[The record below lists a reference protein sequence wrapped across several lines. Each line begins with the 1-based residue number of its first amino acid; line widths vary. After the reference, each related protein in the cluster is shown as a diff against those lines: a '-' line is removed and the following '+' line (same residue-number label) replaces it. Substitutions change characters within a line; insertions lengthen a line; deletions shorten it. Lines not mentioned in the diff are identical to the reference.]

1 MKEKKKEVCEAH
13 ERQRSPRARL
23 ARSLSACSFCLRT
36 SASSIS
42 PCPLPLLRTP
52 PQGGEGLL
60 LRQKPKLV
68 VFNLVQ
74 TGLQVV
80 NLSSRIVLARSRS
93 KMRKIFALLLSAAAT
108 ATVSA
113 FAPVAVP
120 AGLQSRARA
129 LVPLRRAA
137 PLSLAAKV
145 SAARRVHKAQPSMM
159 AKKVAV
165 GLVGP
170 GLVGGALLKQME
182 STQATLAANGMDVS
196 VMAIASKK
204 DGKEWMMC
212 REKWITLQ
220 EAKDAKWDMGEAG
233 DLKKMAEYL
242 KSKAPNAVIIDTTS
256 AEPVSEMY
264 ATWLKVSISQK
275 TSA

>member
-1 MKEKKKEVCEAH
+1 
-13 ERQRSPRARL
+13 
-23 ARSLSACSFCLRT
+23 
-36 SASSIS
+36 
-42 PCPLPLLRTP
+42 
-52 PQGGEGLL
+52 
-60 LRQKPKLV
+60 
-68 VFNLVQ
+68 
-74 TGLQVV
+74 
-80 NLSSRIVLARSRS
+80 
-93 KMRKIFALLLSAAAT
+93 
-108 ATVSA
+108 
-113 FAPVAVP
+113 
-120 AGLQSRARA
+120 
-129 LVPLRRAA
+129 
-137 PLSLAAKV
+137 
-145 SAARRVHKAQPSMM
+145 MM

>member
-1 MKEKKKEVCEAH
+1 
-13 ERQRSPRARL
+13 
-23 ARSLSACSFCLRT
+23 
-36 SASSIS
+36 
-42 PCPLPLLRTP
+42 
-52 PQGGEGLL
+52 
-60 LRQKPKLV
+60 
-68 VFNLVQ
+68 
-74 TGLQVV
+74 
-80 NLSSRIVLARSRS
+80 
-93 KMRKIFALLLSAAAT
+93 MRKIFALLLSAAAT

-129 LVPLRRAA
+129 LVPIRGAA
-137 PLSLAAKV
+137 QLSTAAKV

-182 STQATLAANGMDVS
+182 STKAMLAANGMDVS

-275 TSA
+275 QFT